1 MKNSHTIEFD
11 QYIETE
17 RIQDNYFIER
27 LNNDLV
33 RIQNDFTSNSNS
45 GSVLDPSVGQNI
57 VYNSNSPLSLSSNSS
72 SCSYSDDDPD
82 DSDDYDNNVIG
93 KNNKLHQFHNLTYQE
108 IEDSLDK
115 YYQDAD
121 TKYSSELDIMI
132 TYLKGQ
138 KNLYIQS
145 KNTSQYKLNAL
156 LIPSLL
162 ITGAITIFAPFIQR
176 YSWSGGF
183 ISGLNAITIMLI
195 SISNYLKLESAV
207 LTFYHTANQYDKLET
222 SLEFVSSKMLFTQDP
237 VEKSRIVLEKIQE
250 IEKKVVEIKEWNPLF
265 VPEEVRALFPI
276 ICHINVFSFI
286 KRMEV
291 FKKNLV
297 LKFKD
302 VKNEIRYIMYQ
313 LRKEISHS
321 DAANNQ
327 RKLARLTFLLEV
339 KEKIKEEFIH
349 YKTAYG
355 YIDELFTK
363 EIKNALAY
371 NSNQYKLKKW
381 LFSWFLSQQQ
391 KQQQQHEPTG
401 NIIIDKYL
409 HYISS

>member
-1 MKNSHTIEFD
+1 MSFD
-11 QYIETE
+11 L
-17 RIQDNYFIER
+17 DDDYFIQR
-27 LNNDLV
+27 LDDDLGQ
-33 RIQNDFTSNSNS
+33 IQIHFHDNINTDTSE
-45 GSVLDPSVGQNI
+45 PM
-57 VYNSNSPLSLSSNSS
+57 VYMSNSPLSLSSNSS
-72 SCSYSDDDPD
+72 SCSYSDDDDTCSHTKP
-82 DSDDYDNNVIG
+82 S
-93 KNNKLHQFHNLTYQE
+93 FHNLTYQE
-108 IEDSLDK
+108 IEESLDK
-115 YYQDAD
+115 YYHDAD

-132 TYLKGQ
+132 TYLKGR

-162 ITGAITIFAPFIQR
+162 ITGAITIFAPFIQK
-176 YSWSGGF
+176 YPWSGGF

-222 SLEFVSSKMLFTQDP
+222 SLEFVSSKMLFVQEP
-237 VEKSRIVLEKIQE
+237 LEKSRIVLEKIQE
-250 IEKKVVEIKEWNPLF
+250 IEKKVVEIKDWNPLF
-265 VPEEVRALFPI
+265 VPEEVRTLFPI

-313 LRKEISHS
+313 LRQE
-321 DAANNQ
+321 NNPPDRQ
-327 RKLARLTFLLEV
+327 KKMVRLTFLIQV

-371 NSNQYKLKKW
+371 NDDRYKLTKW
-381 LFSWFLSQQQ
+381 LFSWVYYNVRHQQ
-391 KQQQQHEPTG
+391 KQEPTG

-409 HYISS
+409 HYIFSQ

>member
-1 MKNSHTIEFD
+1 MNKSYSIDLSAMVLDPYMDNNDIV
-11 QYIETE
+11 
-17 RIQDNYFIER
+17 QDNYFTQR
-27 LNNDLV
+27 LNCDLV
-33 RIQNDFTSNSNS
+33 RIQNEFVS
-45 GSVLDPSVGQNI
+45 DPNNLNNNI
-57 VYNSNSPLSLSSNSS
+57 IHNSNSPLSLSSNSS
-72 SCSYSDDDPD
+72 ICSYSDNE
-82 DSDDYDNNVIG
+82 DDYPNASSSNANNS
-93 KNNKLHQFHNLTYQE
+93 NKPFHNLSYQE

-115 YYQDAD
+115 YYHDDD

-138 KNLYIQS
+138 KNLYMHS
-145 KNTSQYKLNAL
+145 KNISQYKLNAL

-176 YSWSGGF
+176 YAWSGGF

-222 SLEFVSSKMLFTQDP
+222 SIEFVSSKMMFVQDP
-237 VEKSRIVLEKIQE
+237 IEKSRIVLEKIQE
-250 IEKKVVEIKEWNPLF
+250 LEKKVVEIKEWNPLF
-265 VPEEVRALFPI
+265 VPEEVRTLFPI
-276 ICHINVFSFI
+276 ICNINVFSFI

-291 FKKNLV
+291 FKTNLV

-313 LRKEISHS
+313 LRHESG
-321 DAANNQ
+321 NQ
-327 RKLARLTFLLEV
+327 PNERKLARLTFLMEV
-339 KEKIKEEFIH
+339 KEKMKDEFIH

-371 NSNQYKLKKW
+371 NSNHYTLRKW
-381 LFSWFLSQQQ
+381 LFSWIFYNYNVRHQQ
-391 KQQQQHEPTG
+391 KNEPTG

-409 HYISS
+409 HYIFSQ